1 MRTKIVKQEID
12 NFTHNVK
19 FLREKHNISKTKM
32 ADILGI
38 SFNSLNK
45 IESGQ
50 MPKRMSVGVVFR
62 IEQYFGVKCYLLFK
76 NRF

>member
-1 MRTKIVKQEID
+1 MRTEIVKQEMD
-12 NFTHNVK
+12 NFAYNIK

-32 ADILGI
+32 SDILGI

-50 MPKRMSVGVVFR
+50 MPKRMSVDVVFR
-62 IEQYFGVKCYLLFK
+62 AEQYFGVKCHLLFK
-76 NRF
+76 NKL